1 MNDEAGHTIGELARA
16 AGVNVETV
24 RFYHRKRLLPLPR
37 RAYGTVRRYTDESLA
52 RLRFIR
58 RAQRLGFALDEVS
71 ALLQLNDGR
80 SCSTARELA
89 ERKLAV
95 VEDRLKDLSALR
107 DQLSNLVRRCRTE
120 RGKVHCPLIDALNE
134 NRRSGSWRPGAAG
147 GNRGFAGGG
156 VS

>member
-1 MNDEAGHTIGELARA
+1 MTEAGYTIGQVARA

-24 RFYHRKRLLPLPR
+24 RFYHRKGLLPLPG
-37 RAYGTVRRYTDESLA
+37 RAYGAVRRYGDESLA

-80 SCSTARELA
+80 SCSAARELA

-95 VEDRLKDLSALR
+95 VEDRLKDLFALR
-107 DQLSNLVRRCRTE
+107 KQLASLVRRCRTE
-120 RGKVHCPLIDALNE
+120 RARFTVL
-134 NRRSGSWRPGAAG
+134 
-147 GNRGFAGGG
+147 
-156 VS
+156 

>member
-1 MNDEAGHTIGELARA
+1 MTQAGYTIGHLARA

-24 RFYHRKRLLPLPR
+24 RFYHRRGLLPLPG
-37 RAYGTVRRYTDESLA
+37 RAYGAVRRYTDESRA

-58 RAQRLGFALDEVS
+58 RAQRLGFALDEVA

-80 SCSTARELA
+80 SCSAARELA

-95 VEDRLKDLSALR
+95 VEDRLKDLSTLR
-107 DQLSNLVRRCRTE
+107 KQLTSLVRRCRTQ

-134 NRRSGSWRPGAAG
+134 N
-147 GNRGFAGGG
+147 
-156 VS
+156 

>member
-1 MNDEAGHTIGELARA
+1 MTEAGYTIGQVAPA

-24 RFYHRKRLLPLPR
+24 RFYHRKGLLPLPG
-37 RAYGTVRRYTDESLA
+37 RAYGAVRRYGDESLA

-80 SCSTARELA
+80 SCSAARELA

-95 VEDRLKDLSALR
+95 VEDRLKDLFALR
-107 DQLSNLVRRCRTE
+107 KQLASLVRRCRTE
-120 RGKVHCPLIDALNE
+120 RARFTVL
-134 NRRSGSWRPGAAG
+134 
-147 GNRGFAGGG
+147 
-156 VS
+156 